1 MVSEIDTGPQLY
13 VPREAKLSS
22 VPTPSVQAER
32 PYLSDI
38 GYFLVVGS
46 VAAAVIGA
54 LFGSAFSL
62 LMPSRDKTVV
72 GAGAVSSASEQ
83 AVSTLMGTAN
93 PGDPLGITEAFASTA
108 VAPEA
113 MSDARLSVPPP
124 DLNSTSAAA
133 KFTGSGDE
141 TPRSISD
148 SSRTDA
154 QPASRGRRSAH
165 HRHQPATQKDKQRT
179 SSAAMD
185 RAHRQNSSRATPT
198 LTPPGT
204 GVTNAIHKHTAPVRR
219 PIKPV
224 QSLTAQ

>member
-13 VPREAKLSS
+13 VPRGARSSPVPTRS
-22 VPTPSVQAER
+22 VPAER
-32 PYLSDI
+32 PYASDI

-54 LFGSAFSL
+54 LFGSAFLL
-62 LMPSRDKTVV
+62 LMPSRDKTVDRAEV
-72 GAGAVSSASEQ
+72 VTPASQQ

-93 PGDPLGITEAFASTA
+93 PGDPLGITDAFASTA

-113 MSDARLSVPPP
+113 MSDALPPVLP
-124 DLNSTSAAA
+124 RDLNSTSAAA
-133 KFTGSGDE
+133 KFTGLGDE
-141 TPRSISD
+141 PPRSMSD

-179 SSAAMD
+179 SSSVAMD
-185 RAHRQNSSRATPT
+185 RAHRQNFSRATPT
-198 LTPPGT
+198 LTPPRT
-204 GVTNAIHKHTAPVRR
+204 GVINAIDKHAAAVSGR
-219 PIKPV
+219 
-224 QSLTAQ
+224 

>member
-13 VPREAKLSS
+13 VPRKAKPSP
-22 VPTPSVQAER
+22 VPARSVQAER
-32 PYLSDI
+32 PYVSDI

-46 VAAAVIGA
+46 AAAAVIGA

-72 GAGAVSSASEQ
+72 RAEVVSPASEQ
-83 AVSTLMGTAN
+83 TVRMGTAT
-93 PGDPLGITEAFASTA
+93 PGDPLGTTDASASTA

-113 MSDARLSVPPP
+113 IADALPPVPPP

-133 KFTGSGDE
+133 KFTGSGNE
-141 TPRSISD
+141 PPRSISD

-154 QPASRGRRSAH
+154 QPTSRGRRSAH

-179 SSAAMD
+179 SSVAMD
-185 RAHRQNSSRATPT
+185 RAHRQKFYVRPRRSRP
-198 LTPPGT
+198 
-204 GVTNAIHKHTAPVRR
+204 HEPV
-219 PIKPV
+219 
-224 QSLTAQ
+224 